1 MINIRKS
8 NKVDENTLDNIKI
21 LQQLKE
27 NIREVKKCYSEMS
40 RDKMANYVR
49 GICQTLDLIAK
60 EVALNQHKIPNINLL
75 IKYYLPVLIKMLQQ
89 YINIK
94 NNKLTGASF
103 DEINQAVED
112 MLPKIQQA
120 FKALLNKLFSD
131 ENDDIDVA
139 VKVMMSEFNR
149 RGLLDD

>member
-49 GICQTLDLIAK
+49 EICQTLDLIAK
-60 EVALNQHKIPNINLL
+60 EVALNQHKISNINLL

-94 NNKLTGASF
+94 NNKLAGASF